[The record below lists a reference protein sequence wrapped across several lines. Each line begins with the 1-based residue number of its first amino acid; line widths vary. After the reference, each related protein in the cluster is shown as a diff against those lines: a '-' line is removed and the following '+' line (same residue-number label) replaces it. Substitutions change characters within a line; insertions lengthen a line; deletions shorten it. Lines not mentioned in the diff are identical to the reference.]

1 MVKWYAMKTT
11 VNLDDDLYKKLVK
24 ETVEKYGNT
33 KNLSKLINEKLS
45 RSEGAVHGADSA
57 EIKRRLKIVRD
68 NAGGWKSRESGRE
81 YQKEIR
87 AGWNKRLKKLGLQ

>member
-1 MVKWYAMKTT
+1 MVLMKTT

-45 RSEGAVHGADSA
+45 RSEGVAHRIDPA
-57 EIKRRLKIVRD
+57 EVRRRLKIVRE
-68 NAGGWKSRESGRE
+68 NAGGWKMRESGRE
-81 YQKEIR
+81 YQKDIR
-87 AGWNKRLKKLGLQ
+87 TGWAKRLKKLGQQ